1 MGQHSTVNMEHGD
14 EDGKHVY
21 VWTYTDMYITCINIY
36 VIYMYI
42 YIHCTYLC
50 LYVEKWKECR
60 YPTHSGF
67 MFKQIV

>member
-21 VWTYTDMYITCINIY
+21 VWTYTDMYITYINIY

-42 YIHCTYLC
+42 YTLYIFMSLC
-50 LYVEKWKECR
+50 GEMEGV
-60 YPTHSGF
+60 
-67 MFKQIV
+67 